1 VYDKKLK
8 QIKEKYK
15 APDYRP
21 PKPKV
26 SEYTTI
32 SYALIA
38 LGLSAVAT
46 IYFFLIEGNK
56 QGDGFILPCCAT
68 SLLFV
73 ILASRVV
80 QEFKKTDIV
89 HLTEVPGAMAVH
101 GAAILMGL
109 LAFWAVWNESP
120 DEWVG
125 FYCCSTLLLFFIPIF
140 SLDIKGTAEEQ
151 NRKLEEKKIRR
162 DREAEQHKNAW
173 EKAQKHE
180 EHNQF
185 DEAEKI
191 WLQFGEKE
199 EVIRVGK
206 LKIGYLHITLEQ
218 RIQELKERGIDTA
231 QLEEQ
236 LAHLERN
243 PIFLE
248 LSNS

>member
-1 VYDKKLK
+1 MSSTRLE

-46 IYFFLIEGNK
+46 IYFFFIEGNK
-56 QGDGFILPCCAT
+56 QGDWFILPLCTT

-80 QEFKKTDIV
+80 QEVKKTDIV
-89 HLTEVPGAMAVH
+89 HLSEVLGAMVVH

-109 LAFWAVWNESP
+109 LLFWAFWNESP
-120 DEWVG
+120 EEWVA
-125 FYCCSTLLLFFIPIF
+125 FYCCSTLLLFFIPIV
-140 SLDIKGTAEEQ
+140 SLRIEGIPEEQ
-151 NRKLEEKKIRR
+151 NRKLEEKKIWR

-218 RIQELKERGIDTA
+218 RIQELKEKGIDTT

-243 PIFLE
+243 QIFLE
-248 LSNS
+248 LGNS